1 MKPGLHT
8 FKVLR
13 LVTVSVYRRRQRGR
27 RIDRDRERKTFIS
40 KKREERMEG
49 EVVDSVSLFNYFK
62 FQSFFFLPFPFLRR
76 GQLNG
81 HQVDH
86 HLM

>member
-1 MKPGLHT
+1 MCVCVREK
-8 FKVLR
+8 
-13 LVTVSVYRRRQRGR
+13 
-27 RIDRDRERKTFIS
+27 DRDRERKTFIS

-62 FQSFFFLPFPFLRR
+62 FQSFFFLPFPFLRK